1 MARDTMTYE
10 SYEPDS
16 FDNPPKG
23 PVGVHRGA
31 RSVMA
36 RLCPFIVVILVAAL
50 CGVGAWAWISG
61 EYKNWAWIS
70 GEYKNVVGGSSQTAT
85 TSKSDSS
92 SKAETKN
99 STKDDSSS
107 TSTDSSK
114 DSTSDSAKSDTDSDT
129 TSSNEN
135 QNSDQ
140 QSQQSEA
147 IATVNK
153 ATQVRV
159 VNATGIQGYAGQQAD
174 VLQTAGY
181 TSVEA
186 TNPSGTLPASSVVWY
201 QNETDKAT
209 AEDVATTLGISAV
222 EQVQGL
228 AVPITVVLLN

>member
-50 CGVGAWAWISG
+50 CGVGA
-61 EYKNWAWIS
+61 WAWIS

-129 TSSNEN
+129 TS
-135 QNSDQ
+135 
-140 QSQQSEA
+140 
-147 IATVNK
+147 
-153 ATQVRV
+153 
-159 VNATGIQGYAGQQAD
+159 
-174 VLQTAGY
+174 
-181 TSVEA
+181 
-186 TNPSGTLPASSVVWY
+186 
-201 QNETDKAT
+201 
-209 AEDVATTLGISAV
+209 
-222 EQVQGL
+222 
-228 AVPITVVLLN
+228 

>member
-61 EYKNWAWIS
+61 EYR
-70 GEYKNVVGGSSQTAT
+70 NVIGGSSQTET
-85 TSKSDSS
+85 TSETASKSKSDSS

-107 TSTDSSK
+107 TSTDPSK
-114 DSTSDSAKSDTDSDT
+114 DSTSDSAKSDTDSGT

-147 IATVNK
+147 TATVNK

-181 TSVEA
+181 ISVEA

-209 AEDVATTLGISAV
+209 AEDVATTLGISSV

>member
-50 CGVGAWAWISG
+50 C
-61 EYKNWAWIS
+61 

>member
-61 EYKNWAWIS
+61 EYKN
-70 GEYKNVVGGSSQTAT
+70 VVGGSSQTAT
-85 TSKSDSS
+85 TSKSDSC
-92 SKAETKN
+92 
-99 STKDDSSS
+99 TKDDSSS

>member
-61 EYKNWAWIS
+61 EYKN
-70 GEYKNVVGGSSQTAT
+70 VVGGSSQTAT
-85 TSKSDSS
+85 TS
-92 SKAETKN
+92 KN

>member
-10 SYEPDS
+10 SYGPDS

-31 RSVMA
+31 RSVVA

-61 EYKNWAWIS
+61 EYKNVI
-70 GEYKNVVGGSSQTAT
+70 GGSSQTAT

-107 TSTDSSK
+107 TSADSSK

-135 QNSDQ
+135 QNSNQQSQ

-147 IATVNK
+147 TATVNK

-159 VNATGIQGYAGQQAD
+159 VNATGIQGYAARQAD

-209 AEDVATTLGISAV
+209 AEDVATALGISAV

>member
-61 EYKNWAWIS
+61 EYKN
-70 GEYKNVVGGSSQTAT
+70 VVGGSSQTAT

-107 TSTDSSK
+107 TRPIRPRTRLRIR
-114 DSTSDSAKSDTDSDT
+114 
-129 TSSNEN
+129 
-135 QNSDQ
+135 
-140 QSQQSEA
+140 QSP
-147 IATVNK
+147 IPTVN
-153 ATQVRV
+153 
-159 VNATGIQGYAGQQAD
+159 
-174 VLQTAGY
+174 
-181 TSVEA
+181 
-186 TNPSGTLPASSVVWY
+186 
-201 QNETDKAT
+201 
-209 AEDVATTLGISAV
+209 TTIL
-222 EQVQGL
+222 E
-228 AVPITVVLLN
+228 

>member
-50 CGVGAWAWISG
+50 CGVGA
-61 EYKNWAWIS
+61 WAWIS

-140 QSQQSEA
+140 QAQQSEA
-147 IATVNK
+147 I
-153 ATQVRV
+153 